1 MMNIFNNQL
10 LNNRIQ
16 KIFDSEFNMLS
27 EFEYSD
33 NTFGKLF
40 LDVCLFFKLQEDL
53 RSSTTNVQKA
63 LNMTSKWQFNKREQQ
78 LVLKYGTLSVK
89 SIKMDIE
96 QQIHLIDQNILNSL
110 LEQQTNQENIFE
122 IISMVLYTLKVV
134 DDLKCIDEN
143 TTLVVRRCSNLT
155 FDEVPTKISNLIID
169 NTRDTTYI
177 QSLEGIQKMKQ
188 LNNLQI
194 QGQSFLANKD
204 YQILNSLENLTNL
217 SLNDN
222 YVDESELDF
231 SQLNK
236 LIALDLSNNKLQ
248 NYSKLT
254 LPDNLKMLNVG
265 SNNISCLDSF
275 HFIRLWN
282 LILEITKYR
291 TWLSL
296 VKCVILRN

>member
-1 MMNIFNNQL
+1 MNIFNNQL

-231 SQLNK
+231 SQQH
-236 LIALDLSNNKLQ
+236 DLRLFNIIIN
-248 NYSKLT
+248 T
-254 LPDNLKMLNVG
+254 LVQLCNLYL
-265 SNNISCLDSF
+265 F
-275 HFIRLWN
+275 
-282 LILEITKYR
+282 
-291 TWLSL
+291 
-296 VKCVILRN
+296 